1 MSVSSEKLDVLK
13 TCKIVR
19 EVGSLHLWRKK
30 PGALRALERFE
41 VGGGMKKVLFEV
53 ERGMKKLLKAEIPYK
68 SLL

>member
-1 MSVSSEKLDVLK
+1 MYWRHVRLSGRWGVC
-13 TCKIVR
+13 TC
-19 EVGSLHLWRKK
+19 GGKK